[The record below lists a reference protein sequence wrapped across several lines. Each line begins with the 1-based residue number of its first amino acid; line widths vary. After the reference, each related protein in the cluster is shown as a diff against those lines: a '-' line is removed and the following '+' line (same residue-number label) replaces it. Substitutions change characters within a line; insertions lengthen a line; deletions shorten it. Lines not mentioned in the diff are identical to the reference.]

1 MLAELEKDLDIVV
14 KALEQS
20 LANHNV
26 LIGQKQG
33 IEHVIAKIK
42 SSAVSV
48 EKTAETVEK
57 VADTAETVVEAI
69 PG

>member
-42 SSAVSV
+42 SSAQ
-48 EKTAETVEK
+48 AVEK
-57 VADTAETVVEAI
+57 VADAAETVVEAV
-69 PG
+69 PESTAS